1 MMNKVLKLS
10 KKNGNN
16 IYTSDDLR
24 TYDKIFFKRVL
35 DGVSK
40 TDDHYMEHS
49 MNQIG
54 ENKQTI
60 SLTALK
66 F

>member
-1 MMNKVLKLS
+1 MQMMNKVLKLS

-49 MNQIG
+49 MN
-54 ENKQTI
+54 
-60 SLTALK
+60 
-66 F
+66 